1 MINLIIFR
9 LITLSIRKRG
19 IRLII
24 EEERKINAKRNI
36 NVAGTVEIILRIIS
50 QVHQDQRSLMKEI
63 EIIRRMITKINTSQ
77 IN

>member
-24 EEERKINAKRNI
+24 EEERKINGKRNI
-36 NVAGTVEIILRIIS
+36 NVVGTVEIILRIIS
-50 QVHQDQRSLMKEI
+50 QAHQDQRSLMREI

>member
-19 IRLII
+19 IRRII

-50 QVHQDQRSLMKEI
+50 QAHQDQRSLMKEI

>member
-9 LITLSIRKRG
+9 LITLPIRKLG

-36 NVAGTVEIILRIIS
+36 NVAGTVEIILQIIN
-50 QVHQDQRSLMKEI
+50 QAHQDQR
-63 EIIRRMITKINTSQ
+63 
-77 IN
+77 

>member
-50 QVHQDQRSLMKEI
+50 HAHQDQRSLMREI